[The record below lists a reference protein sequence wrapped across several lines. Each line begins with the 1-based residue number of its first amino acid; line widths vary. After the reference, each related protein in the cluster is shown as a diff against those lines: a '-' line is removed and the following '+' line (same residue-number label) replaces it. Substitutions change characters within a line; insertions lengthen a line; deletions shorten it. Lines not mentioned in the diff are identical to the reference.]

1 MASDGPC
8 SGGDDRPGP
17 YHLHPQRHMA
27 TPGSWVQETTLQ
39 EAGGTYPLLS
49 DRLSHPLPQ
58 LLVLE

>member
-1 MASDGPC
+1 MVHVQVVMTGLDPTTCTHNSTWPLQGAGCRRPPC
-8 SGGDDRPGP
+8 
-17 YHLHPQRHMA
+17 
-27 TPGSWVQETTLQ
+27 T